1 MTDYTELAKRISEF
15 SDGGARLWDYSPSHD
30 RLVVRLQSKDR
41 SRTAYLVFI
50 GVQRMS
56 IPTFWT
62 PCSGRSESDPG
73 RRPESDPPREPRY
86 YPFFARRTRASTGV
100 VVGVEG
106 GAGAGMEV
114 ARLRMR

>member
-62 PCSGRSESDPG
+62 PGQSDI
-73 RRPESDPPREPRY
+73 
-86 YPFFARRTRASTGV
+86 RTADDEMLLFTDGVASVWFMHEASLQATY
-100 VVGVEG
+100 E
-106 GAGAGMEV
+106 E
-114 ARLRMR
+114 